1 MNTIKTLEGYQTVR
15 QYAQTVNLMPQTIY
29 LQLRDFKSGKK
40 EKLDFDAIE
49 IAGVMFIKNTVNQ

>member
-15 QYAQTVNLMPQTIY
+15 QYAEAVKLMPQTIY

-40 EKLDFDAIE
+40 KELPFEAIE
-49 IAGVMFIKNTVNQ
+49 IAGVMFIKNHENQ